1 MKKVFLTIIILNCL
15 FLVSKTWAAFP
26 IPTKP
31 NTKLLLVEFWASWCP
46 YCRQSLPWLEDMQNT
61 FASQGLEVISVNF
74 SDKKSNAKALIT
86 KNKYTFPV
94 NYDENLALANM
105 FQVVAVPTI
114 ILINQHGEVLV
125 YQRGI
130 SPESEKVLKEKI
142 ATLLKPIK

>member
-1 MKKVFLTIIILNCL
+1 MKKVLIIIFLFNCL
-15 FLVSKTWAAFP
+15 AFKSWAAFP

-46 YCRQSLPWLEDMQNT
+46 YCRQSLPWLENMQNT
-61 FASQGLEVISVNF
+61 FAQQGLEVISVNF
-74 SDKKSNAKALIT
+74 SDKKAKAQALIN

-114 ILINQHGEVLV
+114 ILINQQGEVLV

-142 ATLLKPIK
+142 ASLLKPLK